1 MKPHQNPVTDAD
13 ADKFQAYMEFWQ
25 EKLGLMDWRIVRSPK
40 RSTNMAEVHKR
51 DVEARLACYRVGA
64 HFGADQVNDY
74 TLESTAVHE
83 TLHILLAELIELAR
97 SGADAKQIMAAEHRV
112 VHTFE
117 RLLVPKV

>member
-1 MKPHQNPVTDAD
+1 MKINQNPVTDAD

-25 EKLGLMDWRIVRSPK
+25 ERLGLLDWRIVRSPK
-40 RSTNMAEVHKR
+40 RCANMAEVYKR
-51 DVEARLACYRVGA
+51 DAEARLACYRVGS
-64 HFGADQVNDY
+64 HFGAEQVNDY

-83 TLHILLAELIELAR
+83 MLHILLTELIDLAR
-97 SGADAKQIMAAEHRV
+97 SGADAKQVMAAEHRV